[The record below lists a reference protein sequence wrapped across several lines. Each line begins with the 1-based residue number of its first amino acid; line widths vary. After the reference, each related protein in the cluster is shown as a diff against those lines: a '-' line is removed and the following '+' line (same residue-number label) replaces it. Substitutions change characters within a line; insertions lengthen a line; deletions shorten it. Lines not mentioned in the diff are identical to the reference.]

1 MIKRRHIRVIP
12 LVLALM
18 MAIGCANVSGQLPE
32 QSASNHLNAREELEI
47 LKQLWG
53 RDITE
58 AEYIQKV
65 DPEALRRMPE
75 EEIRHAEVTKIGWSA
90 IAECAITTDFAKTP
104 EGQLL
109 TSTANEEQMERM
121 RHFWGRDISLG
132 ELFEHVFPEILE
144 QMPEDQVER
153 LYDNNMCCKIFESS
167 DADAYLKSIKV
178 TVDIG
183 PWHIAEPKYDTFTR
197 MMAMKL
203 KMLPWS
209 LELNSR
215 EQLKLINELLSKDI
229 SVAELLKRV
238 YPEALE
244 DMPKDMLDCLYL
256 VKVDWPPRPS
266 TPPPSQPLSEPSTS
280 SQQGCAKSVVI
291 TGFEGGPNIT
301 LDLSWAKES
310 EN

>member
-1 MIKRRHIRVIP
+1 MIKRRHIWVIP
-12 LVLALM
+12 LVLALVI
-18 MAIGCANVSGQLPE
+18 ATGCANVSGQLPE

-65 DPEALRRMPE
+65 DPAALRRMPE
-75 EEIRHAEVTKIGWSA
+75 EEIRHAEVTKVDWSA
-90 IAECAITTDFAKTP
+90 IAECAIATDFGKAP

-109 TSTANEEQMERM
+109 TSIANEEQIERI
-121 RHFWGRDISLG
+121 RQLWDQDISLG
-132 ELFEHVFPEILE
+132 ELFEQVFPEILE

-153 LYDNNMCCKIFESS
+153 LYDNRMCWHGFESP
-167 DADAYLKSIKV
+167 DLEHNYLKSIKV

-183 PWHIAEPKYDTFTR
+183 PWHIAEPEYDTFTR

-215 EQLKLINELLSKDI
+215 EQLKVINELLSKDI
-229 SVAELLKRV
+229 SIAELLKRV

-280 SQQGCAKSVVI
+280 SQQSCAKSVVI
-291 TGFEGGPNIT
+291 TGFEGGPSIT
-301 LDLSWAKES
+301 FDLCWAKRV
-310 EN
+310 